1 MTDVSHVDVT
11 RSGEVA
17 VATLCRGKVNALNEV
32 TVEQLARRFEEME
45 RDSSVRSVVLTGAGK
60 FFSFGFDV
68 PELFSYSKEAFTGF
82 LVAFTE
88 FYTKLYMFP
97 KPVVAAL
104 NGHAVAG
111 GCMLATACDYRVMA
125 QGRGKISLNE
135 ITFGSSVFAGSAEM
149 LVELVGRRNAE
160 TILYTGAMY
169 DAEEAHGLGLV
180 DNVST
185 AERLMGA
192 AADRARTLAGPAGAP
207 FHGLK
212 SLTRGPVA
220 ESMRRREPES
230 IREFVE
236 IWYSKATRA
245 KLEKI
250 EIRT

>member
-32 TVEQLARRFEEME
+32 TVEQLARRFEEIE

-82 LVAFTE
+82 LVAFTD

-111 GCMLATACDYRVMA
+111 GCMLATACDHRVMA

-149 LVELVGRRNAE
+149 LVEIVGRRNAE

-180 DNVST
+180 DDVAT
-185 AERLMGA
+185 ADQLMRA
-192 AADRARTLAGPAGAP
+192 AADKARTLAGHDGAA
-207 FHGLK
+207 FRSLK

-220 ESMRRREPES
+220 ESMRRRERDS

-236 IWYSKATRA
+236 IWYSKAARA

-250 EIRT
+250 EIRS